1 MELKIYSSD
10 GRLKLTV
17 EPRDNSTQAEEIQA
31 GNVLNVSFILPER
44 VSLGVNDY
52 ADFMWRRYWL
62 TEKYRPVQKSTVEWE
77 YSLKLYGL
85 ENLISR
91 FLVLN
96 TTDGVNEPVFTLT
109 APPREHV
116 ALIVKSINAGFGTK
130 DRKSVV

>member
-62 TEKYRPVQKSTVEWE
+62 TEKYRTE
-77 YSLKLYGL
+77 
-85 ENLISR
+85 IHSR
-91 FLVLN
+91 VGVLV
-96 TTDGVNEPVFTLT
+96 
-109 APPREHV
+109 V
-116 ALIVKSINAGFGTK
+116 ALRAGEPDLPVPCPQHHRRGQ
-130 DRKSVV
+130 

>member
-44 VSLGVNDY
+44 
-52 ADFMWRRYWL
+52 
-62 TEKYRPVQKSTVEWE
+62 
-77 YSLKLYGL
+77 
-85 ENLISR
+85 
-91 FLVLN
+91 
-96 TTDGVNEPVFTLT
+96 
-109 APPREHV
+109 
-116 ALIVKSINAGFGTK
+116 